1 MSPRPAPSRTPS
13 TTKRMIVMLILAT
26 LLLGGLFAVKAM
38 MSAGMNQFF
47 DNMPQPAVA
56 VTATEA
62 VQRQWP
68 QTLEAVGTLVAVNST
83 DVTSESPGVVS
94 AIRFESGQRVRK
106 GDVLV
111 QLDASAENAT
121 LRSLEAAL
129 KLALTQRDRYRELFS
144 TRQAVAKADL
154 DQRESEAERLQAD
167 VGAQR
172 ALIARKTI
180 RAPFDGVLG
189 IRKINLG
196 QYLNPGDAIVNLQT
210 LDPVFLNFTLPEQD
224 VGKVAV
230 GQPVAVTVDALPDR
244 RFAGTI
250 SAIESQVDASTRNFL
265 VQATLANPDE
275 ALRLE
280 DLLAGLGKRVFGMLL
295 VIAAIPA
302 FIPVPGLA
310 GAISG
315 PLTVI
320 VGVQLLLGMRR
331 PWLPRFLARRGPYRH
346 TLVGFERRISPL
358 LARIER
364 RIRPRLSA
372 VLDYRPA
379 AMFTGLLVV
388 LLGILLALPIPFT
401 NYLFG
406 AMMMAFALALLERDG
421 ALMLVCWGVGI
432 VAIVVFGVLSG
443 ALAAAATQWIGG
455 LLA

>member
-94 AIRFESGQRVRK
+94 AIRFESGQRVRQ

-111 QLDASAENAT
+111 QLDASAESAT

-224 VGKVAV
+224 VGKVAD
-230 GQPVAVTVDALPDR
+230 GQPVAVTVDALPER
-244 RFAGTI
+244 RFAGSI

-275 ALRLE
+275 ALRAGSFARVSSDIGDALSVLAVPQTAVSFNPYGNSVFVITE
-280 DLLAGLGKRVFGMLL
+280 VARQPGETDMTGKPLVGNKLIAQQRFIRTGSTRGDLVAVTD
-295 VIAAIPA
+295 
-302 FIPVPGLA
+302 GLA
-310 GAISG
+310 AG
-315 PLTVI
+315 
-320 VGVQLLLGMRR
+320 
-331 PWLPRFLARRGPYRH
+331 
-346 TLVGFERRISPL
+346 ERVATS
-358 LARIER
+358 
-364 RIRPRLSA
+364 
-372 VLDYRPA
+372 
-379 AMFTGLLVV
+379 GLLKLRNDAEVSINNKV
-388 LLGILLALPIPFT
+388 QPSADEAPAPA
-401 NYLFG
+401 N
-406 AMMMAFALALLERDG
+406 R
-421 ALMLVCWGVGI
+421 
-432 VAIVVFGVLSG
+432 
-443 ALAAAATQWIGG
+443 
-455 LLA
+455 